1 MKQNMGKTDRFI
13 RLLVAAVILFLFLN
27 KNISGTL
34 GYVLLGVG
42 VIFLLTSIAGN
53 CPLYSV
59 FGINTCKKN
68 SPVK

>member
-1 MKQNMGKTDRFI
+1 MRQNMGKTDRI
-13 RLLVAAVILFLFLN
+13 TRLLIAAVILFLFLN

-34 GYVLLGVG
+34 GYVLLAVG
-42 VIFLLTSIAGN
+42 VIFVLTSIAGN

-59 FGINTCKKN
+59 FGIRTCKKS